1 MCCTSQLFR
10 DFVRC
15 AMCTV
20 TPSQP
25 QIQTE
30 TRSASVRKLKDHNHW
45 HVRAWLAPS
54 LAWDLQACG
63 SNGLSSN
70 YHSLSRHVRVDPGP
84 CLGHGTKAV
93 TRTVTHWKAFW
104 GTRSRCGGA
113 RAGGVTRESAAS
125 AGPRSPGRH
134 WPSGTYQ
141 RLVRLDVLSLAGP
154 GRKPLALHRRNG
166 CTCPQSRLSESV
178 RAGSVAGVSD
188 PCR

>member
-70 YHSLSRHVRVDPGP
+70 YHSRHVRVDPGP

-113 RAGGVTRESAAS
+113 RAGGITQESAAS
-125 AGPRSPGRH
+125 AAVARPPLTVRYVS
-134 WPSGTYQ
+134 
-141 RLVRLDVLSLAGP
+141 RLMRLDVHSLAGP
-154 GRKPLALHRRNG
+154 GRKLLVLHRQNG
-166 CTCPQSRLSESV
+166 CTGPQSRLSESA